1 MILCI
6 SLFFVFGGLI
16 VVYIFFS
23 YYESYNLYIVE
34 LINENGQV
42 VWKVLYVIIMIF
54 MWLILFLVNLYFNGL
69 CYDIW
74 NGVMVIVFCVVL
86 YNIFLLFMS
95 RYSVFIWY
103 ISCIIEVVSKLIVMV
118 IFMCYIFSVL

>member
-1 MILCI
+1 M
-6 SLFFVFGGLI
+6 
-16 VVYIFFS
+16 
-23 YYESYNLYIVE
+23 
-34 LINENGQV
+34 